1 MPCARQ
7 RLEAPAAELVG
18 SASSTRVGVQE
29 DGQTERRETV
39 GELVHE
45 ALRVLVQGV
54 VEGDDRHD
62 VERADVRVHAVV
74 RTHVDLL
81 HRDRSCRD
89 QAVAEAAGRTAGRE
103 DGAVVIDVD
112 VHVEHPGSPALERL
126 PEGVE
131 RAGVT
136 ALAEVRDGLERQHRP

>member
-1 MPCARQ
+1 MRSVE
-7 RLEAPAAELVG
+7 RLEAAAAELVR

-29 DGQTERRETV
+29 DGQPERGETV
-39 GELVHE
+39 GELVDE

-81 HRDRSCRD
+81 HRHRGRRD
-89 QAVAEAAGRTAGRE
+89 QAVAQAAGRAAGGE
-103 DGAVVIDVD
+103 DRAVVIDVD

-131 RAGVT
+131 RARVT